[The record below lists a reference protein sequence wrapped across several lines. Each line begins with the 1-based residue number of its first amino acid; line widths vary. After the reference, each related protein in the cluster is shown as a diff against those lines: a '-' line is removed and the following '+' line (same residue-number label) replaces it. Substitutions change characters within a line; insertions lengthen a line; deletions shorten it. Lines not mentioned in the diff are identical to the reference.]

1 MELKFRTLRADEI
14 ECRVGSTNK
23 EKTGFS
29 LLLYKTARTDA
40 EILDETVGA
49 WNWQKKFYQVKNT
62 MVCSVGIYNENRKE
76 WIWKDDGGDDQ
87 TETEQ
92 IKAELSDSFKRA
104 SGGSSWGIG
113 RELYYAPFIWV
124 KVTENNNFKGCS
136 YSVKEIGYNAKREI
150 TQLTIINDETK
161 EIVYSY
167 PKNAKVSQNVPKEPK
182 TSVNNLIDNSLQHE
196 DTITQ
201 EDLNTIEAYLLTI
214 KGNDMKTHA
223 FNEYLINT
231 FNVYSAKNLNFADGR
246 KVAEF
251 CRKKLANGK

>member
-14 ECRVGSTNK
+14 ECRVGQVFK
-23 EKTGFS
+23 DKGFS
-29 LLLYKTARTDA
+29 LLLYKNARVDMA
-40 EILDETVGA
+40 LLDEQVGVGK
-49 WNWQKKFYQVKNT
+49 WQREHKILGDDIY
-62 MVCSVGIYNENRKE
+62 CRVGIWNDELKQFVWYEDAGSSGGIEKE
-76 WIWKDDGGDDQ
+76 KS
-87 TETEQ
+87 
-92 IKAELSDSFKRA
+92 KASDSFKRA
-104 SGGSSWGIG
+104 CVNVGIG
-113 RELYYAPFIWV
+113 RELYSAPFIYIPI
-124 KVTENNNFKGCS
+124 TEDNKKEGVD
-136 YSVKEIGYNAKREI
+136 YSVKEIAYNNKREI
-150 TQLTIINDETK
+150 NKLTIVNDKTG

-182 TSVNNLIDNSLQHE
+182 TSVNDLIDNSLQHE